1 MSEKPTVINHYNNC
15 EFGKPY
21 VIVLRGENGHHDT
34 GKEINVK
41 PESLRGLII
50 DKSEIIALIMQRLPE
65 DEKNFDIVSETVDVF
80 QELLDDMEK

>member
-1 MSEKPTVINHYNNC
+1 M
-15 EFGKPY
+15 
-21 VIVLRGENGHHDT
+21 
-34 GKEINVK
+34 
-41 PESLRGLII
+41 I